1 MSSAPRSRAA
11 QAAAPSRGLHAGGDP
26 GRCGAAAGDGSRVRG
41 AIGIDLGGTKIE
53 AIAWARLA
61 YLVYSVIL
69 DCVVLGGIFY
79 LLFRG

>member
-1 MSSAPRSRAA
+1 MKNIFKRKIYIQTEFEDR
-11 QAAAPSRGLHAGGDP
+11 H
-26 GRCGAAAGDGSRVRG
+26 
-41 AIGIDLGGTKIE
+41 IDALEDANIPYELVTKIE

-69 DCVVLGGIFY
+69 DCIVLGGILY

>member
-1 MSSAPRSRAA
+1 MKNIFERKIYNQTEFEDR
-11 QAAAPSRGLHAGGDP
+11 H
-26 GRCGAAAGDGSRVRG
+26 
-41 AIGIDLGGTKIE
+41 IDALEDANIPYELVTKIE

-69 DCVVLGGIFY
+69 DCIVLGGILY

>member
-1 MSSAPRSRAA
+1 MSVSSVPMKNIFERKIYIQTEYADE
-11 QAAAPSRGLHAGGDP
+11 H
-26 GRCGAAAGDGSRVRG
+26 
-41 AIGIDLGGTKIE
+41 IDALEDANIPYELVTKIE

-69 DCVVLGGIFY
+69 DCIVLGGIFY